1 MNMNRQIRGAG
12 IAKRSGV
19 KICEAMFVL
28 LLWKWVGVKSIAMFC
43 RNCMESFID
52 SG

>member
-1 MNMNRQIRGAG
+1 MNRQIRGAG
-12 IAKRSGV
+12 ISKRSGA